1 MQHLMLEPCLMLLRR
16 WFFTIREPVAGFRL
30 SCRKKGSYQ
39 EENGYDQLIA
49 KDVLIFLFLT
59 AIGEV
64 EVIKNKNGFENHL
77 ALHQMSLRRN
87 SLDGAL
93 LLSPFMGMQLKF
105 AV

>member
-39 EENGYDQLIA
+39 EENGYDQLLSVA
-49 KDVLIFLFLT
+49 KDVLIFFFLT

-64 EVIKNKNGFENHL
+64 EVIKNKNGFENH
-77 ALHQMSLRRN
+77 
-87 SLDGAL
+87 
-93 LLSPFMGMQLKF
+93 FI
-105 AV
+105 